1 MIEKNIRLQPHHAR
15 DLLVGRRSDGKR
27 PKYQPPSLGGGH
39 ANVGGGGGS
48 GEYAGRHPPV
58 YVAPTPRP
66 APDRQDRARQ
76 QAAVERAAEV
86 KQQEAQAIAEYAER
100 EASRISESERMNKL
114 AEARKLMTQ
123 PTAVANPLARTPIP
137 LGTVDP
143 YQQSYV
149 YPDKI
154 WTDPRSV
161 YESPDV
167 PVTTGE
173 GMIPGP
179 IKGVIDVPKIKEIVN
194 LGDDAKAQ
202 HIQTIQQQAVVDWT
216 NKTEREKD
224 EHREKLQAAQEKLK
238 TTKGGGFWKS
248 LGNIALAM
256 VLPAL
261 LPAKLA
267 KGYNLYKT
275 ASNAS
280 AWAKRLNLT
289 DRNIMQI
296 VQQDIFKGV
305 DIQKAIAG
313 KETEFAKAA
322 AKFSGQTDSNKE
334 YTEDTIGKVKTAR
347 DIGDTITNEER
358 QKYISQLDYVQGILQ
373 SGYYTDNEG
382 RRYELTDDKRRQLS
396 DYMNHLNT
404 YLNPTTQGIAHGGL
418 IDQPLTGRSR
428 YI

>member
-1 MIEKNIRLQPHHAR
+1 MIDKSLKYNYQWGGP
-15 DLLVGRRSDGKR
+15 GGKS
-27 PKYQPPSLGGGH
+27 PGASSSGGGGH
-39 ANVGGGGGS
+39 DRGGQQHQ
-48 GEYAGRHPPV
+48 AT
-58 YVAPTPRP
+58 A
-66 APDRQDRARQ
+66 
-76 QAAVERAAEV
+76 QAAVQAAKSQPV
-86 KQQEAQAIAEYAER
+86 
-100 EASRISESERMNKL
+100 
-114 AEARKLMTQ
+114 ARSA
-123 PTAVANPLARTPIP
+123 P
-137 LGTVDP
+137 DP
-143 YQQSYV
+143 YRGGEVIVHTPPKTEYITKKEPV
-149 YPDKI
+149 API
-154 WTDPRSV
+154 VRDP
-161 YESPDV
+161 
-167 PVTTGE
+167 TT
-173 GMIPGP
+173 MIPQIPKTVAP
-179 IKGVIDVPKIKEIVN
+179 IVRDPTTMIPQVPEIKDIVN

-334 YTEDTIGKVKTAR
+334 YTEDTVGKVKTAR

>member
-1 MIEKNIRLQPHHAR
+1 MSIDKSIRQHYDVPETKKIKGQLHKLAYITPEEAKLLQKSGGVETRTPEGISAYP
-15 DLLVGRRSDGKR
+15 GGAGT
-27 PKYQPPSLGGGH
+27 PGGYGGG
-39 ANVGGGGGS
+39 AGFGGSGGGGMRDAIAS
-48 GEYAGRHPPV
+48 
-58 YVAPTPRP
+58 RP
-66 APDRQDRARQ
+66 HVDTSAARRAD
-76 QAAVERAAEV
+76 AARAAAAASAAE
-86 KQQEAQAIAEYAER
+86 QARTDALN
-100 EASRISESERMNKL
+100 ASRAKPDHLGDTGGSLKAPIEYITKKEPVIPKDEMI
-114 AEARKLMTQ
+114 
-123 PTAVANPLARTPIP
+123 PGPLKQFLEEPKPIIP
-137 LGTVDP
+137 KD
-143 YQQSYV
+143 
-149 YPDKI
+149 
-154 WTDPRSV
+154 
-161 YESPDV
+161 E
-167 PVTTGE
+167 
-173 GMIPGP
+173 MIPGP